1 MAGGKYDKLAG
12 KTRPGTYINFESDRN
27 DTVGNSERGIV
38 LLPLIGYD
46 FGPAKTPITLTAAAP
61 DAYSVELGRSVYDA
75 TNDKMRLIREA
86 FKKASKVIVYITES
100 GTAATG
106 TAAPLTVTA
115 KYGGT
120 RGNDIH
126 VSVVTNPV
134 GGFDVTVYL
143 DADATAVYEGVKTV
157 EELIAAAADDKLVKF
172 TGTGDLKAA
181 SGVKLIAAAAD
192 DKLVKFTGT
201 GDLKAASGVKLAGGT
216 NVTSAN
222 GDVTAFVDKM
232 EGIKFNTLCF
242 PVTDATLQ
250 TAAITK
256 IKYMR
261 ESMGKGVNVV
271 LPDAKSPDHEGVI
284 NVTNSVVVDGVELT
298 HAEAC
303 AFVAGITASASC
315 IKSNTYEVY
324 NGATGIVDPK
334 DNEAAIAAIK
344 NGEMFFSYSEAG
356 NVIIEYDINSLVSFK
371 KPKDKTYS
379 KNRVIRT
386 LDAIQEAIQNN
397 FPPNKY
403 DNSPTGYA
411 AMKGIGQSILKQYE
425 DMGAIKNVDYDADFK
440 IDESLSSG
448 DEVYFIVAIQ
458 PVDSAEKLFFTV
470 KTR

>member
-106 TAAPLTVTA
+106 AAAPLTVTA

-172 TGTGDLKAA
+172 HRYGRPE
-181 SGVKLIAAAAD
+181 SGI
-192 DKLVKFTGT
+192 
-201 GDLKAASGVKLAGGT
+201 
-216 NVTSAN
+216 
-222 GDVTAFVDKM
+222 
-232 EGIKFNTLCF
+232 
-242 PVTDATLQ
+242 
-250 TAAITK
+250 
-256 IKYMR
+256 R
-261 ESMGKGVNVV
+261 R
-271 LPDAKSPDHEGVI
+271 
-284 NVTNSVVVDGVELT
+284 
-298 HAEAC
+298 
-303 AFVAGITASASC
+303 
-315 IKSNTYEVY
+315 
-324 NGATGIVDPK
+324 
-334 DNEAAIAAIK
+334 
-344 NGEMFFSYSEAG
+344 EAG
-356 NVIIEYDINSLVSFK
+356 RRHERHQRK
-371 KPKDKTYS
+371 
-379 KNRVIRT
+379 R
-386 LDAIQEAIQNN
+386 
-397 FPPNKY
+397 
-403 DNSPTGYA
+403 
-411 AMKGIGQSILKQYE
+411 
-425 DMGAIKNVDYDADFK
+425 
-440 IDESLSSG
+440 
-448 DEVYFIVAIQ
+448 
-458 PVDSAEKLFFTV
+458 
-470 KTR
+470 

>member
-120 RGNDIH
+120 RGNDI
-126 VSVVTNPV
+126 P
-134 GGFDVTVYL
+134 
-143 DADATAVYEGVKTV
+143 
-157 EELIAAAADDKLVKF
+157 
-172 TGTGDLKAA
+172 
-181 SGVKLIAAAAD
+181 AAAD

-261 ESMGKGVNVV
+261 ESMGKGVNEV

>member
-172 TGTGDLKAA
+172 LGDGTITALVVQDPFRMGYDGIKTALAA
-181 SGVKLIAAAAD
+181 SKGETVPANVD
-192 DKLVKFTGT
+192 TG
-201 GDLKAASGVKLAGGT
+201 
-216 NVTSAN
+216 AN
-222 GDVTAFVDKM
+222 
-232 EGIKFNTLCF
+232 L
-242 PVTDATLQ
+242 
-250 TAAITK
+250 ITK
-256 IKYMR
+256 DNMNSERAQELLNPK
-261 ESMGKGVNVV
+261 
-271 LPDAKSPDHEGVI
+271 I
-284 NVTNSVVVDGVELT
+284 N
-298 HAEAC
+298 
-303 AFVAGITASASC
+303 
-315 IKSNTYEVY
+315 
-324 NGATGIVDPK
+324 
-334 DNEAAIAAIK
+334 
-344 NGEMFFSYSEAG
+344 
-356 NVIIEYDINSLVSFK
+356 
-371 KPKDKTYS
+371 
-379 KNRVIRT
+379 
-386 LDAIQEAIQNN
+386 
-397 FPPNKY
+397 
-403 DNSPTGYA
+403 
-411 AMKGIGQSILKQYE
+411 
-425 DMGAIKNVDYDADFK
+425 
-440 IDESLSSG
+440 
-448 DEVYFIVAIQ
+448 
-458 PVDSAEKLFFTV
+458 
-470 KTR
+470 